1 VEKLVCIQ
9 HIQISVD
16 GRYLVDLHV
25 QIGVRRWYD
34 MQLDIVK
41 LGQ

>member
-1 VEKLVCIQ
+1 VEKLVCIH

-25 QIGVRRWYD
+25 QVGVGGGMICSWTE
-34 MQLDIVK
+34 LN
-41 LGQ
+41 